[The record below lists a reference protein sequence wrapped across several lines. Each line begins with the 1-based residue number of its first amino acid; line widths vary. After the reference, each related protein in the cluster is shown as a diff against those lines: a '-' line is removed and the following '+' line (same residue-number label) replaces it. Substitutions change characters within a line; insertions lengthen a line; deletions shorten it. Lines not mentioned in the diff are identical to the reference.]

1 MAMKKILVVDDHEIV
16 LKGMSLMLKK
26 EGYHVLEAVNASQ
39 TLMLLQHI
47 DDISLIVCDLSL
59 PTTEKGLEL
68 IREIRKRN
76 HQLPVIIFT
85 MHEELWTIKTLMDI
99 GADGIVLKG
108 ESPSELLSA
117 VKSVI
122 DGKQYF
128 SEQFCKMRNEVLVS
142 NGILSLREI
151 AIIKAITS
159 GQKNR
164 DIADIIGVSEKT
176 IEFHR
181 CSILKKLGAKNI
193 AEATRRAF
201 EIGLLTMI
209 MLMLTFTPINADNH
223 IDIYCNN
230 GEHHGLAD
238 NTGVEISFSK
248 NDNNE
253 WILVAGIAPDS
264 VLEVMVATIDSITV
278 NHPLVNQEEAVD
290 MGVSVLWANCNVG
303 ASKPEGF
310 GAFYAFGETE
320 EKNLYDYTTWSF
332 CPPTSD
338 WEIEVYPID
347 SEISGS
353 PLDPAHVNVSNGWR
367 MPTLA
372 ECKELIEKCT
382 HRMLT
387 YNGIAGTLIIADNG
401 NTIFLPLAGTKR
413 PTYQHTPQHM
423 FIGVEG
429 VYMSGTSEYETGE
442 EEGLKYSVITAYGL
456 GIDKKGYFDI
466 VLLNPIFGMNVRPV
480 RDKQ

>member
-1 MAMKKILVVDDHEIV
+1 MRKILVVDDHEIV
-16 LKGMSLMLKK
+16 VKGISQMLSGGGYDVVESTDAIQALAILK
-26 EGYHVLEAVNASQ
+26 HVG
-39 TLMLLQHI
+39 
-47 DDISLIVCDLSL
+47 DISLIVCDLSL
-59 PTTEKGLEL
+59 PTIENGMEL
-68 IREIRKRN
+68 IEKVREQN
-76 HQLPVIIFT
+76 PALPIIVFT
-85 MHEELWTIKTLMDI
+85 MHEELWTIKSLMDI
-99 GADGIVLKG
+99 GAEGIVLKG
-108 ESPSELLSA
+108 DNPKELLHA
-117 VKSVI
+117 VTRVI
-122 DGKQYF
+122 NGEEYF
-128 SEQFCKMRNEVLVS
+128 SEQFRRLRSEVMVS
-142 NGILSLREI
+142 NGILSIKEI
-151 AIIKAITS
+151 RIMKGITS
-159 GQKNR
+159 GRKNS
-164 DIADIIGVSEKT
+164 DIAESLGISEKT
-176 IEFHR
+176 VEFHR
-181 CSILKKLGAKNI
+181 CSILRKLGAKTI

-209 MLMLTFTPINADNH
+209 MLMLTFTPINADNN

-353 PLDPAHVNVSNGWR
+353 PLDPAHVNVGNGWR

-372 ECKELIEKCT
+372 ECKELIENCT

>member
-1 MAMKKILVVDDHEIV
+1 MKKILIVDDHEIV
-16 LKGMSLMLKK
+16 LKGMSLMLRK
-26 EGYHVLEAVNASQ
+26 EGYHVLEAANANQALTMIQHVN
-39 TLMLLQHI
+39 
-47 DDISLIVCDLSL
+47 DICLIVCDLSL

-68 IREIRKRN
+68 IEEIRKRN
-76 HQLPVIIFT
+76 SQLPIIIFT
-85 MHEELWTIKTLMDI
+85 MHEELWTIKTLIDI

-108 ESPSELLSA
+108 ENPRELLLA
-117 VKSVI
+117 VKNVI
-122 DGKQYF
+122 GGKKYF
-128 SEQFCKMRNEVLVS
+128 SEQFCKMRNDVLTS
-142 NGILSLREI
+142 NGILSRREI
-151 AIIKAITS
+151 EIMRAITL
-159 GQKNR
+159 GHKNR
-164 DIADIIGVSEKT
+164 DIAGAIGVSEKT

-181 CSILKKLGAKNI
+181 CSILKKLGAKTI

-209 MLMLTFTPINADNH
+209 MLMFTFTSINADNH

-248 NDNNE
+248 NDDNE
-253 WILVAGIAPDS
+253 WMLVAGIAPDS
-264 VLEVMVATIDSITV
+264 VLEIKVATIDSITV
-278 NHPLVNQEEAVD
+278 NHPLVTQEEAVD

-310 GAFYAFGETE
+310 GAFYAFGETK
-320 EKNLYDYTTWSF
+320 EKELYDYTTWSF

-338 WEIEVYPID
+338 WSIEVYPID

-353 PLDPAHVNVSNGWR
+353 ALDPAHVNVGNGWR

-372 ECKELIEKCT
+372 ECRELIENCT
-382 HRMLT
+382 HKILT

-401 NTIFLPLAGTKR
+401 NTIFLPLSGTKR

-423 FIGVEG
+423 FIGAEG

-442 EEGLKYSVITAYGL
+442 EDGFIYSFITAYGL
-456 GIDKKGYFDI
+456 GIDNKGYFNI